1 MFSSAIELIHSP
13 PEDAI
18 VEFEVAE
25 IVPCERRN
33 AIAEADAEFGERAG
47 QPPAAPFWV
56 VARSLHDFDRSN
68 NAAAVVQQPLSSL
81 ATRRAHDF
89 ARQLLSTAQAPPAAW
104 IRTQSLRASP
114 PV

>member
-1 MFSSAIELIHSP
+1 MQRWAAEVRDPFRSAAMTRGAG
-13 PEDAI
+13 D
-18 VEFEVAE
+18 
-25 IVPCERRN
+25 ERGNQQR
-33 AIAEADAEFGERAG
+33 IALHQSKHRSLARCAG
-47 QPPAAPFWV
+47 RIDKGRV
-56 VARSLHDFDRSN
+56 VARSLHDFDRFN
-68 NAAAVVQQPLSSL
+68 NAAAVAQQPLSSL